1 MYIIIAGGGKVGNQ
15 LARDLITDGHEVT
28 VLEANHAKASS
39 LEDELGAVVLGHDA
53 SEGRWLIEAGIARA
67 DLVIAVTG
75 HDEDNIIICQ
85 MADPLSEGKART
97 IARINNPKNSDT
109 FRLLGIEA
117 LVDATDLVMSMIERD
132 VSTDSVVHLMRL
144 QSAGLELIEVTVG
157 QQSSADGATPDDLG
171 LPERG
176 ARICVVL
183 RDHKPLIPL
192 ATARL
197 KAGDSVILFAQT
209 EDEVELRKQFL
220 GAPT

>member
-1 MYIIIAGGGKVGNQ
+1 M
-15 LARDLITDGHEVT
+15 
-28 VLEANHAKASS
+28 
-39 LEDELGAVVLGHDA
+39 
-53 SEGRWLIEAGIARA
+53 
-67 DLVIAVTG
+67 
-75 HDEDNIIICQ
+75 
-85 MADPLSEGKART
+85 
-97 IARINNPKNSDT
+97 
-109 FRLLGIEA
+109 
-117 LVDATDLVMSMIERD
+117 
-132 VSTDSVVHLMRL
+132 
-144 QSAGLELIEVTVG
+144 TVG

>member
-1 MYIIIAGGGKVGNQ
+1 MYIIIAGGGKVGTQ

-28 VLEANHAKASS
+28 VLEANPTKAKS

-53 SEGRWLIEAGIARA
+53 SEGRWLIEAGIGRA
-67 DLVIAVTG
+67 DLLIAVTG
-75 HDEDNIIICQ
+75 HDEDNIVICQ
-85 MADPLSEGKART
+85 MAEPLSDGKART

-157 QQSSADGATPDDLG
+157 DRSSADGTMPDELG
-171 LPERG
+171 LPEQG

-183 RDHKPLIPL
+183 RNHRPLLPL
-192 ATARL
+192 TTTRL
-197 KAGDSVILFAQT
+197 QAGDSVILVAQT
-209 EDEVELRKQFL
+209 EDEVELRRQFL
-220 GAPT
+220 SP

>member
-1 MYIIIAGGGKVGNQ
+1 MYIIIAGGGKVGTQ
-15 LARDLITDGHEVT
+15 LARDLITDGHEIT
-28 VLEANHAKASS
+28 VLEANPTKAKS

-53 SEGRWLIEAGIARA
+53 SEGRWLIEAGISRA

-85 MADPLSEGKART
+85 MAEPLSDGKART

-157 QQSSADGATPDDLG
+157 DRSSAEGTMPDKLG

-183 RDHKPLIPL
+183 RNHQPLFPL
-192 ATARL
+192 TTTRL
-197 KAGDSVILFAQT
+197 QAGDSVILVAQT
-209 EDEVELRKQFL
+209 EDEVELRRQFL
-220 GAPT
+220 SP